1 MRHRLYLDAAI
12 GKIAMGYFS
21 KNQDRINR
29 GGKIV
34 ADIYCA
40 LLLLAF
46 SIAFF
51 GWLGGVVAFIIL
63 EGALLA
69 VDFLVPNDEY
79 NESGVIVR

>member
-1 MRHRLYLDAAI
+1 
-12 GKIAMGYFS
+12 
-21 KNQDRINR
+21 
-29 GGKIV
+29 V

>member
-1 MRHRLYLDAAI
+1 MA
-12 GKIAMGYFS
+12 YFS

>member
-1 MRHRLYLDAAI
+1 MT
-12 GKIAMGYFS
+12 YFS
-21 KNQDRINR
+21 RNQDGINR

-40 LLLLAF
+40 LLLAAF

-51 GWLGGVVAFIIL
+51 GLLGGAVAFIIL
-63 EGALLA
+63 EGAMLA

-79 NESGVIVR
+79 DASGAIMK

>member
-1 MRHRLYLDAAI
+1 
-12 GKIAMGYFS
+12 MGYFS

-40 LLLLAF
+40 LLLAAF
-46 SIAFF
+46 AIAFF

-79 NESGVIVR
+79 NESGAIVR